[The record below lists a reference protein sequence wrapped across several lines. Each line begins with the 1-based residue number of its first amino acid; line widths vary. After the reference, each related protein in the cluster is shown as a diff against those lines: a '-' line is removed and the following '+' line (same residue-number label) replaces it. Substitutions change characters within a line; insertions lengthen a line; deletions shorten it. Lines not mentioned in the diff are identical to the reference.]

1 MKRSAILFAVL
12 GMVLALASAAQAQ
25 IITSP
30 QDDYTGPY
38 RLAFF
43 TTDLFSPTN
52 TDIEVYNDS
61 VSFAATNVAALVALT
76 GTTWKAIASTETV
89 NARANTLTVPSVDP
103 VTTLQP
109 TNYNSATDFPIYNL
123 SGVRLADNN
132 LDLWDDNTLAD
143 VMTDDAGVRR
153 IPGEVHPAI
162 MTGTKS
168 DGTLANFQNGSTND
182 LWLGGA
188 ASDRNVAV
196 SRMHIDNVMFEGGW
210 VMWYGTG
217 YSLDAAGF
225 RLMAMSS
232 VIPATGVVGTIV
244 EIK

>member
-43 TTDLFSPTN
+43 TTDTFSPTN

-61 VSFAATNVAALVALT
+61 VSLVATNVAELVALT

-143 VMTDDAGVRR
+143 VMTDDAGVRP
-153 IPGEVHPAI
+153 IPGTVHPAI

-168 DGTLANFQNGSTND
+168 DGTLANFHNGSTND
-182 LWLGGA
+182 LWLGTTGPDIMI
-188 ASDRNVAV
+188 SN
-196 SRMHIDNVMFEGGW
+196 MHIDNVMFVGGW
-210 VMWYGTG
+210 IMDYDRGS
-217 YSLDAAGF
+217 SLAAAGF

>member
-43 TTDLFSPTN
+43 TTDTFSPTN

-61 VSFAATNVAALVALT
+61 VSLVATNVAELVALT

-89 NARANTLTVPSVDP
+89 NARDNTLTVPSVDP

-143 VMTDDAGVRR
+143 VMTDDAGGRP
-153 IPGEVHPAI
+153 IPGSVSPHI
-162 MTGTKS
+162 MTGTLF
-168 DGTLANFQNGSTND
+168 DGTTADIRYGTPGEY
-182 LWLGGA
+182 WVGTTGVHH
-188 ASDRNVAV
+188 NVAI
-196 SRMHIDNVMFEGGW
+196 SDMWIDDAPFKGGW
-210 VMWYGTG
+210 IYDYDNGWSGQNM
-217 YSLDAAGF
+217 

-232 VIPATGVVGTIV
+232 VIPATGGVGTIV

>member
-1 MKRSAILFAVL
+1 
-12 GMVLALASAAQAQ
+12 MVLALASAAQAQ

-43 TTDLFSPTN
+43 TTDTFSPTN
-52 TDIEVYNDS
+52 TDIEVYNDY
-61 VSFAATNVAALVALT
+61 VSFAATNVAELVALT

-89 NARANTLTVPSVDP
+89 NARDNTLTVPSEDP

-132 LDLWDDNTLAD
+132 LDLWYDNTIAD
-143 VMTDDAGVRR
+143 VMTDDAGVRP
-153 IPGEVHPAI
+153 IPGTVNPRI

-168 DGTLANFQNGSTND
+168 DGTLADFQNGGTNA

-188 ASDRNVAV
+188 ASDRYVAV
-196 SRMHIDNVMFEGGW
+196 TRMFIDDEPFEGGW
-210 VMWYGTG
+210 VMDYGKG
-217 YSLDAAGF
+217 WSLDGAGF